1 MAYDPQRDRPRHRS
15 DPHQASVVDS
25 LLDTEIDPPPQPIQ
39 EPAAAPGSGATP
51 EPASGWTD
59 RLLYSAGM
67 STLLSAAAALVA
79 LWLLWRHRRHR
90 RR

>member
-15 DPHQASVVDS
+15 DPHPASVVDS
-25 LLDTEIDPPPQPIQ
+25 LLDGEIGPPPQPIQ

-51 EPASGWTD
+51 EPATGWSD

-67 STLLSAAAALVA
+67 STLLGAAAALAA
-79 LWLLWRHRRHR
+79 LWWMRWRWRHRRR
-90 RR
+90 